1 MIGILPLFISFI
13 LLRFLFGCPDRIWNR
28 LGPFS
33 RKFLFC
39 FQQIIYWGLLIAGL
53 VLCFKYS
60 IKLGVI
66 TLGFF
71 LFFYNFSITSSIF
84 GAFKKIP
91 LLGNAIAK
99 LIGIILSF
107 AGIASY
113 FSVSIKSGF
122 ISLGIFLLC
131 LLIIKILLHIELQ
144 VKKKNLT
151 KQSSGR

>member
-1 MIGILPLFISFI
+1 MIGILPLFISFL

-28 LGPFS
+28 LSPFG
-33 RKFLFC
+33 RNFLFC
-39 FQQIIYWGLLIAGL
+39 SQQVIYWGLLLAGFI
-53 VLCFKYS
+53 LCFKHS

-71 LFFYNFSITSSIF
+71 LFLYNFSITSSIF

-91 LLGNAIAK
+91 VLGNAIAK

-113 FSVSIKSGF
+113 FSVSIKYGF
-122 ISLGIFLLC
+122 IALGIFLLC
-131 LLIIKILLHIELQ
+131 LTIIKILLHLELQ

-151 KQSSGR
+151 KQSS